1 MRRLGPSRLPGDPR
15 SGDEDFGAL
24 GGFVDDVFFW
34 IRNRERGRELEAD
47 RLAGATR
54 RPAAVRSR
62 RSRLSAWLRSVGR
75 GPRGR
80 T

>member
-15 SGDEDFGAL
+15 SGDEAFGAL
-24 GGFVDDVFFW
+24 GGFVDDAFFW

-54 RPAAVRSR
+54 RPAAARGR
-62 RSRLSAWLRSVGR
+62 RTRLMAWLRAVLRRRNEG
-75 GPRGR
+75 
-80 T
+80 